1 MSFLDEFK
9 KHGHEQVLDRIMGR
23 TAQDVERALQA
34 ERPGIEDFEAL
45 ISPAAE
51 GYLERMAERSHRTT
65 LQRFGNNIQMYVP
78 LYISNE
84 CTNGCVYCGFNAEN
98 PVHRK
103 TLSLDEIEREALELH
118 RQEFRH
124 VLVLT
129 GEAPNAV
136 RNEDLAAAIRK
147 IRPLFSSISIEVYP
161 MDVDGYRS
169 MVEAGVDGLTIYQ
182 ETYDP
187 ALYEK
192 LHLFG
197 KKRDF
202 QWRLGTPERGGE
214 AGLRSIGIGALLG
227 LGNFY
232 VETFFTG
239 LHALYLAHRFW
250 RTRVSVSFPRI
261 RPAEGGFAPLYEVTD
276 RQMVQ
281 GICAMRI
288 LLPDCALTLSTRE
301 SARFRDNLIPLG
313 ITQMSAGSSTAP
325 GGYSHKDEGTG
336 QFNIDDDRSPEEIS
350 RLIRSKGYEAVWK
363 DWDAAFLE
371 TNVS

>member
-1 MSFLDEFK
+1 MTFLDEFK
-9 KHGHEQVLDRIMGR
+9 KYDHRRVLDRIMGKS
-23 TAQDVERALQA
+23 AQDVERALHV

-51 GYLERMAERSHRTT
+51 EYLEQMAERSHRIT

-98 PVHRK
+98 PVKRK
-103 TLSLDEIEREALELH
+103 TLSLGEIEQEALVLH
-118 RQEFRH
+118 SQEFRH

-129 GEAPNAV
+129 GEAPDAV

-147 IRPLFSSISIEVYP
+147 IRPLFSSIGIEVYP

-187 ALYEK
+187 ELYEK
-192 LHLFG
+192 LHLYG

-202 QWRLGTPERGGE
+202 LWRLQTPERGGE
-214 AGLRSIGIGALLG
+214 AGLRKIGIGALLG

-250 RTRVSVSFPRI
+250 RTQVSVSFPRI
-261 RPAEGGFAPLYEVTD
+261 RPAEGGFTPLYEVTD
-276 RQMVQ
+276 KQMVQ
-281 GICAMRI
+281 GICAMRL
-288 LLPDCALTLSTRE
+288 LLPDCGLTLSTRE

-313 ITQMSAGSSTAP
+313 VTQMSAGSSTAP
-325 GGYSHKDEGTG
+325 GGYCHKDDSTG
-336 QFNIDDDRSPEEIS
+336 QFHIDDDRPADEIS
-350 RLIRSKGYEAVWK
+350 RVIRSKGYEAVWK
-363 DWDAAFLE
+363 DWDAAFRQA
-371 TNVS
+371 NVS